1 MDLDIA
7 TLLMAIINLFILAAV
22 VGGGIFLV
30 LYVRRKSEHRC
41 PDCHKKV
48 PADGQVCP
56 YCGKPLS

>member
-1 MDLDIA
+1 MQLFNWGFAEI
-7 TLLMAIINLFILAAV
+7 LLMPLLAVLVIAAV
-22 VGGGIFLV
+22 IYL
-30 LYVRRKSEHRC
+30 VRRKSEHRC

>member
-1 MDLDIA
+1 MELDIA
-7 TLLMAIINLFILAAV
+7 TFLMAIVNLFILAAM
-22 VGGGIFLV
+22 VGGVIFLV

>member
-1 MDLDIA
+1 MELDIA
-7 TLLMAIINLFILAAV
+7 TFLMAIVNLFILAAM
-22 VGGGIFLV
+22 VGGVIFLV
-30 LYVRRKSEHRC
+30 LYVRRKSGHRC